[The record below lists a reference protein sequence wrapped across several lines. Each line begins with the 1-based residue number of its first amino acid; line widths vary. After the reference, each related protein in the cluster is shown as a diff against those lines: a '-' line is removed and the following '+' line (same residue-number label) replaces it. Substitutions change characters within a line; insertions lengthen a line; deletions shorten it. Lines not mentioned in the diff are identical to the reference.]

1 MPLYN
6 ASAKEGLT
14 FEEVISY
21 AMEILLPEY
30 RTPEKVRAYAINLI
44 NEKADS
50 DLRKTLKRGSLK
62 DFVTQI
68 NERQTNVF
76 PKIEGNVLEI
86 LAGIGEIPPKFIKGA
101 ATIFRV
107 EESKLLPKDKSPG
120 EFERLEKAYE
130 KIKGE
135 PMPKKVEGEP
145 FMYPFTVYIP
155 LKCLLD

>member
-6 ASAKEGLT
+6 ASAKEGST

-30 RTPEKVRAYAINLI
+30 RTREKVRAYAINLI

-50 DLRKTLKRGSLK
+50 DLRKTLKKGSLK

-68 NERQTNVF
+68 NERQRNVF
-76 PKIEGNVLEI
+76 PRIEGNVLEI
-86 LAGIGEIPPKFIKGA
+86 LAGIGEIPPYFIKGA
-101 ATIFRV
+101 GSIFGIDDG
-107 EESKLLPKDKSPG
+107 KLLPKDKSPG

-155 LKCLLD
+155 LKCLLN